1 MQMKRLCLVSIVALQ
16 LVGGVAAAQ
25 TVMLKDKKPDLRTA
39 PAGDPEIAALK
50 AQVEALTARLNED
63 EKKLAAASLLL
74 SGLDKSVGT
83 LRTDFE
89 NHFHP
94 LNADAVVATDQ
105 LYVQVDGKNYNLH
118 NPYGKRLLLSA
129 PFVPTNPKPDLRPN
143 ATQKAVHGQ

>member
-63 EKKLAAASLLL
+63 EKKLAATSFLL

-89 NHFHP
+89 NHYHR
-94 LNADAVVATDQ
+94 LNADALVRTDQ
-105 LYVQVDGKNYNLH
+105 LYVQVDGKNYNVH
-118 NPYGKRLLLSA
+118 NPYGDRVLLTA
-129 PFVPTNPKPDLRPN
+129 TYVPPNPKDDQR
-143 ATQKAVHGQ
+143 ATDTQKASHGQ